1 MIDTS
6 VKGKTQLQL
15 GSAAALLVAALLG
28 ITVVAPAETGFDPF
42 GSGTALGILK
52 GVDPAVHSVHAAA
65 LVQDQ
70 VRFTL
75 DPFQSVEYKYRLAEG
90 DTMLYG
96 WQATGSVVFE
106 MHGELD
112 GAPAGASQRY
122 HIGRR
127 AEASGRFTAPAA
139 GVHGWYWQNRGFETV
154 EVSLTASG
162 FMASARLYDRSGV
175 REVSLSGG

>member
-1 MIDTS
+1 MTDTS
-6 VKGKTQLQL
+6 LKEKAQLQFGTGL
-15 GSAAALLVAALLG
+15 ALLVAALLG
-28 ITVVAPAETGFDPF
+28 ATVIVPAETGYDPF
-42 GSGTALGILK
+42 GSGAALGVVK
-52 GVDPAVHSVHAAA
+52 GVDPAVHSVYSAAP
-65 LVQDQ
+65 VQDQ

-75 DPFQSVEYKYRLAEG
+75 DPFQSVEYKYRLDAG
-90 DTMLYG
+90 DTLVYG
-96 WQATGSVVFE
+96 WHATAPVVFE

-112 GAPAGASQRY
+112 GAPAGASERY

-127 AEASGRFTAPAA
+127 AEASGRFAAPAA